1 MISKRTEEAEAPA
14 RVAEAVKAGRKS
26 VKRRLGAEVRAA
38 TSEQTNSEDHL
49 LMEQVVERSN
59 LWLAYQRVVQNK
71 GAAGVDALT
80 VAEFKDWLKVH
91 WPSVKQALL
100 EGRYLPRAVRRVD
113 IPKPSGGVRSLGVPT
128 VVDRLIQQALHQVL
142 QPLFEPTFSDASYG
156 FRPGRR
162 AQQAVHRAQAYIR
175 EGKRWVV
182 DLDLEKFFDR
192 VNHDVLMARVARQ
205 VSDARVLKLI
215 RRFLEAGMM
224 QDGLVQPRTQG
235 TPQGGPLSPLLSN
248 ILLTDLDREL
258 ERRGLAFC
266 RYADDCNIY
275 VRSRVAGER
284 VMRGIRV
291 FLEEVLK
298 LRVNAAKSAVA
309 RPWVRKFLGFS
320 FTAQRET
327 RLRIAPESVRRLTE
341 RVRELLRSGRGRSLA
356 HTIETLNPL
365 LRGWINYFQPTQS
378 KGILEEL
385 DGWVRRR
392 LRCLLWRQW
401 KRPRTRSR
409 QLRALGLDAATARRS
424 AGNGRGP
431 WWNAGAQHMN
441 LVLPAAYFTRLGL
454 VSLLREQQR
463 LQCVR

>member
-1 MISKRTEEAEAPA
+1 MISKRTEEAEALM
-14 RVAEAVKAGRKS
+14 REAGAAKADRKS
-26 VKRRLGAEVRAA
+26 VKRRLGAEVCTA
-38 TSEQTNSEDHL
+38 TSGGTKSEDH

-59 LWLAYQRVVQNK
+59 LWLAYQRVVRNK
-71 GAAGVDALT
+71 GAPGVDDLR
-80 VAEFKDWLKVH
+80 VAELKGWLKVH
-91 WPSVKQALL
+91 WPGVKQALL
-100 EGRYLPRAVRRVD
+100 EGRYLPQAVRRVD
-113 IPKPSGGVRSLGVPT
+113 IPKPSGGMRTLGVPT

-162 AQQAVHRAQAYIR
+162 AQQAVCKAQAYIR

-224 QDGLVQPRTQG
+224 QEGLVKPRTEG

-275 VRSRVAGER
+275 VGSRIAGER
-284 VMRGIRV
+284 VMSGIRV
-291 FLEEVLK
+291 FLEEVLH
-298 LRVNAAKSAVA
+298 LRVNAEKSAVA

-320 FTAQRET
+320 FTSPRET
-327 RLRIAPESVRRLTE
+327 RLRIAPESVQRLTA
-341 RVRELLRSGRGRSLA
+341 RVRELLRGGRGRSLA
-356 HTIETLNPL
+356 QTIETLNPL
-365 LRGWINYFQPTQS
+365 LRGWIGYFQLTQS

-401 KRPRTRSR
+401 KRPRARGR
-409 QLRALGLDAATARRS
+409 QLCALGLDAERAWHS
-424 AGNGRGP
+424 AMNGRGP
-431 WWNAGAQHMN
+431 WWNAGASHLNQA
-441 LVLPAAYFTRLGL
+441 LPASYFTRLGL

-463 LQCVR
+463 LQGVR